1 MVSMKKGNFKNLII
15 LMFAL
20 IIFGTNIICAK
31 EAMNLQL
38 AEQISKIE
46 TSVLGLNYSNETD
59 DKRLKR
65 VEDEVFGS
73 DYNASKF
80 SLQTRIDKLNSAL
93 GLETLAEAK
102 ASVSELYKDEADGIN
117 YPAVDMLEMQLF
129 GKNYKDEN
137 IYKRLE
143 RLEEKTFG
151 SAKKGDLAQRTDALK
166 AKISMMKP
174 SSKLPSYQ
182 TGEYFR
188 KTSPSDYQQNY
199 SYGQY
204 PENSTAGEDDVIA
217 KARKDAQNR
226 GRNGGNQAYSYDYNY
241 GYGGSDASLQ
251 IAGLENSLF
260 GQTYSYD
267 PMTVRLNRL
276 ERRIFQRDFA
286 SDDDYSRI
294 ERLQAASNAKKTA
307 KYYDNNK
314 FQKFAATGMQLGTFV
329 LMILALLL

>member
-1 MVSMKKGNFKNLII
+1 MKAINFKNLII
-15 LMFAL
+15 SLSLLIFLSTEIVFA
-20 IIFGTNIICAK
+20 AP
-31 EAMNLQL
+31 EANLPI

-46 TSVLGLNYSNETD
+46 TSVLGIDYSKESDTD
-59 DKRLKR
+59 RLKR
-65 VEDEVFGS
+65 LEDEVFGS
-73 DYNASKF
+73 NYNGSK
-80 SLQTRIDKLNSAL
+80 LNTQERIDKLNSTL

-102 ASVSELYKDEADGIN
+102 APISELYRDEAEGVN
-117 YPAVDMLEMQLF
+117 YPVVDMFEMQLF

-174 SSKLPSYQ
+174 SSTLPSYQ

-188 KTSPSDYQQNY
+188 STSPEDY
-199 SYGQY
+199 SYGGY
-204 PENSTAGEDDVIA
+204 SENALPSEDDVIA
-217 KARKDAQNR
+217 KARQDAQNR
-226 GRNGGNQAYSYDYNY
+226 NSARNRQNYDYNY

-286 SDDDYSRI
+286 TDDDYSRI

>member
-1 MVSMKKGNFKNLII
+1 MKTRNLKNLII
-15 LMFAL
+15 MFFMFVLFNTCAFADNSKD
-20 IIFGTNIICAK
+20 INI
-31 EAMNLQL
+31 N
-38 AEQISKIE
+38 EQISKIE
-46 TSVLGLNYSNETD
+46 TSILGIEYPNDTETN
-59 DKRLKR
+59 RLKR
-65 VEDEVFGS
+65 IEDEVFGTG
-73 DYNASKF
+73 YNGSKLSF
-80 SLQTRIDKLNSAL
+80 QQRIDKINSAL

-102 ASVSELYKDEADGIN
+102 APISELYKDEAEGVN
-117 YPAVDMLEMQLF
+117 YPVVDMFEMQLF

-151 SAKKGDLAQRTDALK
+151 APKKGDLAQRTDALK

-174 SSKLPSYQ
+174 SSTLPSYQ

-188 KTSPSDYQQNY
+188 KTSPQDYAYSDM
-199 SYGQY
+199 
-204 PENSTAGEDDVIA
+204 PENLAPGEDDVIA
-217 KARKDAQNR
+217 KARRDAQNR
-226 GRNGGNQAYSYDYNY
+226 ANGGRGNYSYDYNY

-251 IAGLENSLF
+251 IAGLESSLF
-260 GQTYSYD
+260 GQTFSYD
-267 PMTVRLNRL
+267 PMAVRLNRL

-286 SDDDYSRI
+286 TDDEYSRI

>member
-1 MVSMKKGNFKNLII
+1 MVSMKRRNFKNLII
-15 LMFAL
+15 SACLLVLLSAASAFA
-20 IIFGTNIICAK
+20 ASS
-31 EAMNLQL
+31 ANLPL
-38 AEQISKIE
+38 DEQISKIE
-46 TSVLGLNYSNETD
+46 NSVLGLNYSKESD
-59 DKRLKR
+59 SDRLKR
-65 VEDEVFGS
+65 IEDEVFGS
-73 DYNASKF
+73 SYNSSKL
-80 SLQTRIDKLNSAL
+80 SLQDRIDKLNSAL

-102 ASVSELYKDEADGIN
+102 APVSELYKDEAEGVN
-117 YPAVDMLEMQLF
+117 YPVVDMFEMQLF
-129 GKNYKDEN
+129 GKNFKDEN

-151 SAKKGDLAQRTDALK
+151 AAKKGDLAQRTDALK

-174 SSKLPSYQ
+174 SSTLPNYQ

-188 KTSPSDYQQNY
+188 KVDPKDYQNNY
-199 SYGQY
+199 AYGDM
-204 PENSTAGEDDVIA
+204 PENLAPGEEDVIA
-217 KARKDAQNR
+217 KARQDALNR
-226 GRNGGNQAYSYDYNY
+226 ADQSGRQSYDYNY

-286 SDDDYSRI
+286 TDDDYSRI
-294 ERLQAASNAKKTA
+294 ERLQAAANAKKTA
-307 KYYDNNK
+307 KYYDGNK

>member
-1 MVSMKKGNFKNLII
+1 MKRRNFKNLII
-15 LMFAL
+15 TACLLVFLGAASVFA
-20 IIFGTNIICAK
+20 APS
-31 EAMNLQL
+31 ANLPL
-38 AEQISKIE
+38 DEQISKIE
-46 TSVLGLNYSNETD
+46 NSVLGLNYSKETD
-59 DKRLKR
+59 SDRLKR
-65 VEDEVFGS
+65 IEDEVFGAG
-73 DYNASKF
+73 YNSSKL
-80 SLQTRIDKLNSAL
+80 SLQERIDKLNSAL

-102 ASVSELYKDEADGIN
+102 APVSELYKDEAEGVN
-117 YPAVDMLEMQLF
+117 YPVVDMFEMQLF
-129 GKNYKDEN
+129 GKNFKDEN

-151 SAKKGDLAQRTDALK
+151 AAKKGDLAQRTDALK

-174 SSKLPSYQ
+174 SSTLPNYQ

-188 KTSPSDYQQNY
+188 KVDPKDYQD
-199 SYGQY
+199 SYGY
-204 PENSTAGEDDVIA
+204 GDMPENLAQGEEDVIA
-217 KARKDAQNR
+217 KARRDAQNR
-226 GRNGGNQAYSYDYNY
+226 AQSSRQNYGYDYNY

-286 SDDDYSRI
+286 TDDDYSRI
-294 ERLQAASNAKKTA
+294 ERLQAAANAKKTA
-307 KYYDNNK
+307 KYYDGNK

>member
-1 MVSMKKGNFKNLII
+1 MVSMKKGNFKNLILSTFLLI
-15 LMFAL
+15 LLCANSSF
-20 IIFGTNIICAK
+20 AK
-31 EAMNLQL
+31 ETVNLPL
-38 AEQISKIE
+38 GEQISKIE
-46 TSVLGLNYSNETD
+46 SSVLGLNYTSDTD
-59 DKRLKR
+59 EKRLKR
-65 VEDEVFGS
+65 IEDEVFGES
-73 DYNASKF
+73 YSTSKM

-102 ASVSELYKDEADGIN
+102 APASELYKDEADGIN

-174 SSKLPSYQ
+174 SSTLPSYQ

-188 KTSPSDYQQNY
+188 QTSPKDYQQNY

-204 PENSTAGEDDVIA
+204 PENSAAGEDDVIA

-226 GRNGGNQAYSYDYNY
+226 GRNGGNQGYSYDYNY

-267 PMTVRLNRL
+267 PMAVRLNRL

>member
-1 MVSMKKGNFKNLII
+1 MKLRNLKNLI
-15 LMFAL
+15 LPLCLLFLLSSSAAFSTQNTEL
-20 IIFGTNIICAK
+20 PLK
-31 EAMNLQL
+31 
-38 AEQISKIE
+38 EQISKIE
-46 TSVLGLNYSNETD
+46 TSVLGLNYSKDTD
-59 DKRLKR
+59 DARLKR
-65 VEDEVFGS
+65 IEDEVFGS
-73 DYNASKF
+73 DYNGSKLSF
-80 SLQTRIDKLNSAL
+80 QTRIDKLNSTL
-93 GLETLAEAK
+93 GLESLAEAK
-102 ASVSELYKDEADGIN
+102 APVSELYKDEADGIS

-137 IYKRLE
+137 IYKRLA

-174 SSKLPSYQ
+174 SSTLPNYQ

-188 KTSPSDYQQNY
+188 KTAPQNY
-199 SYGQY
+199 PSQNYGGDY
-204 PENSTAGEDDVIA
+204 SFGYDSPTEDDVIA
-217 KARKDAQNR
+217 KARRDAQDRNR
-226 GRNGGNQAYSYDYNY
+226 RQNNSYDYNY

-260 GQTYSYD
+260 GQTFSYD

-294 ERLQAASNAKKTA
+294 SRLQAASNAKKTA
-307 KYYDNNK
+307 KYYDGNK
-314 FQKFAATGMQLGTFV
+314 FQKFAATGAQLGSIV